1 MVGRRSVRLGGGGA
15 GEVIGEV
22 LQEIADGQPAGLG
35 ELLHLFAAQRIV
47 QLFGRNGQVMAVAD
61 PGSDLI
67 AQAILRQ
74 RGQYAAQT
82 ARAAAFTPGG
92 RRG

>member
-1 MVGRRSVRLGGGGA
+1 
-15 GEVIGEV
+15 
-22 LQEIADGQPAGLG
+22 
-35 ELLHLFAAQRIV
+35 
-47 QLFGRNGQVMAVAD
+47 MAVAD